1 MSALV
6 NKPFES
12 RRILFADDDQQL
24 RDFLTALLT
33 EAGFEVDAANNG
45 VDALNLI
52 KGSERDYDVLVTDND
67 MPGLDGLGLVRM
79 VREERFPGKII
90 VMSAGL
96 SPANVAAYTALEV
109 NRILAKP
116 VNSGVLIGA
125 IEDS

>member
-1 MSALV
+1 MSAPVIQRL
-6 NKPFES
+6 EA

-24 RDFLTALLT
+24 RDLLT
-33 EAGFEVDAANNG
+33 DLLKEAGFEVDAANNG

-52 KGSERDYDVLVTDND
+52 KDSERDYDVLVTDND

-109 NRILAKP
+109 HRILAKP

>member
-6 NKPFES
+6 NQRFEN
-12 RRILFADDDQQL
+12 RRILLADDHQQIREL
-24 RDFLTALLT
+24 VTALLK
-33 EAGFEVDAANNG
+33 EAGFQVDSANNG

-52 KGSERDYDVLVTDND
+52 KDGERDYDVLVTDND
-67 MPGLDGLGLVRM
+67 MPGLDGVGLVRI

-90 VMSAGL
+90 VISGGL
-96 SPANVAAYTALEV
+96 SSDNLAAYTALEV